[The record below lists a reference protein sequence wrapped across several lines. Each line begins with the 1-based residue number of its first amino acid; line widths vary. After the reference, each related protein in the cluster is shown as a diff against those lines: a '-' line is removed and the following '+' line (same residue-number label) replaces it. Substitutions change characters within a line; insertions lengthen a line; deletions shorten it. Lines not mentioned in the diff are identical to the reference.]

1 MWVLSYL
8 RNQNFIMIKRRIF
21 YALALLLAVT
31 FSATAT
37 HNRAG
42 EITYRQISDLTF
54 EVTVTTFTYTL
65 SKADRPS
72 LDVEWG
78 DNSITNVARISE
90 TILPNDYKKNV
101 YVAEHTYPGPGVYRI
116 VVQDPNRNLGV
127 ENIPNSVNV
136 VFSISTILIVNT
148 GIGRNSTP
156 LLLNPPYD
164 KAALGQVFIH
174 NPAAFDPD
182 GDSLSYK
189 LTVCTRED
197 GKPIQNYTLPPASR
211 KFYVDSISGDLVWD
225 APTAIGIYNVAME
238 IQEWRAGIKIG
249 VVVRDMQIEV
259 YETDNNPPVT
269 SELTDLCVE
278 AGRQVSLDI
287 HATDVDLDSI
297 TLMATSGIFTS
308 PDCPAEF
315 TTLSSVAGHTTA
327 RLSWTPCHNMVR
339 HQPYDIVI
347 KAEDSNRELQ
357 LVDIDNMSIKVLGPS
372 PELLSAVPQ
381 GKVVQLSWA
390 GYVTDQVAGFSIY
403 RREGASALQVDTCFD
418 GIPPSAGFVKV
429 GYAGGAG
436 TVSFTDTD
444 DALEAGTEYA
454 YRIVAV
460 YPNGT
465 ESKPSN
471 EIVTSLITGI
481 PLITNV
487 SVRNTHHVNGS
498 MTIAWQKPARLD
510 TIPANGPYE
519 YLIYRAEGIA
529 GTSWQLIHTLPTTD
543 LNDTVYI
550 DTLINTLD
558 KGWVYRI
565 ELYNNA
571 PGNRFLTGDPGIA
584 SSLFLTALPGDRKV
598 RFGITRNVPWINTS
612 YDFYRYNGSAWEE
625 AGSTNQLTFTDG
637 GLVNGTEYCYYVVSR
652 GGYQGAGT
660 PKNLI
665 NLSQRAC
672 AVPVDNEPPC
682 TPAITV
688 SSQCDSLYN
697 TVRWT
702 FEDPLCLDDV
712 AGYKLYYKQTT
723 EEDLALL
730 TTIDDRDV
738 RKYVHSLPDYV
749 AGCYAIST
757 FDLIGN
763 ESPLSTMICVDS
775 CNFYEIPNVFTPNG
789 DDFNDWLLAKTSALV
804 EKVEFRLFNRAGVLV
819 FSTQE
824 PRLNWDGTYKGRVVP
839 TGVYYYDCEV
849 FERRISGLEQFH
861 LSGFIHIYSEK
872 GAGPGIIEGKK

>member
-1 MWVLSYL
+1 MKATEMTKRVTALFFFL
-8 RNQNFIMIKRRIF
+8 IVMI
-21 YALALLLAVT
+21 
-31 FSATAT
+31 SAAMAT

-42 EITYRQISDLTF
+42 EITYRQVSDLTF

-78 DNSITNVARISE
+78 DNSLTNVARVSE
-90 TILPNDYKKNV
+90 TFLPNDYKKNV
-101 YVAEHTYPGPGVYRI
+101 YVSQHTYPGPGVYRI
-116 VVQDPNRNLGV
+116 IVQDPNRNLGV

-148 GIGRNSTP
+148 AIGRNSTP
-156 LLLNPPYD
+156 VLLNPPYD

-189 LTVCTRED
+189 LTVCTKED
-197 GKPIQNYTLPPASR
+197 GIPISNYTLPPASR
-211 KFYVDSISGDLVWD
+211 RFYVDSISGDLVWD

-238 IQEWRAGIKIG
+238 IQEWRGGLKIG

-259 YETDNNPPVT
+259 YETDNHPPVT
-269 SELTDLCVE
+269 SPLTDLCVE
-278 AGRQVSLDI
+278 VGETVSFDITATDIDGDSVSLI
-287 HATDVDLDSI
+287 
-297 TLMATSGIFTS
+297 ATSGIFTS
-308 PDCPAEF
+308 STCPATF
-315 TTLSSVAGHTTA
+315 ATISSIPGLTTA
-327 RLSWTPCHNMVR
+327 RLTWVPCHGSVR
-339 HQPYDIVI
+339 HQPYDIII
-347 KAEDSNRELQ
+347 KAEDSNDELQ

-372 PELLSAVPQ
+372 PLLTAAVPQ
-381 GKVVQLSWA
+381 GKFVQLSWA
-390 GYVTDQVAGFSIY
+390 SYGTADIAGFSIY
-403 RREGASALQVDTCFD
+403 RREGASALVADTCYD

-429 GYAGGAG
+429 GYASGFN
-436 TVSFTDTD
+436 TLTFTDTD
-444 DALEAGTEYA
+444 NGKGLEGGTEYA

-487 SVRNTHHVNGS
+487 SIRNTHPVNGS
-498 MTIAWQKPARLD
+498 LTLAWQKPRQLD
-510 TIPANGPYE
+510 TIPATGPYE

-529 GTSWQLIHTLPTTD
+529 GTGYQLIHTLPTAD

-558 KGWVYRI
+558 KGWVYKI

-571 PGNRFLTGDPGIA
+571 AGNRFLIGDPGIA
-584 SSLFLTALPGDRKV
+584 SSLFLVAAPGDRKV
-598 RFGITRNVPWINTS
+598 RFTLTRNVPWINTA
-612 YDFYRYNGSAWEE
+612 YNFFRFNGTSWQPV
-625 AGSTNQLTFTDG
+625 GSTNQLTFVDEN
-637 GLVNGTEYCYYVVSR
+637 LVNGVEYCYYAVST

-660 PKNLI
+660 PTGLI
-665 NLSQRAC
+665 NFSQRTC
-672 AVPVDNEPPC
+672 ATPVDNEPPC
-682 TPAITV
+682 IPDLTV

-697 TVRWT
+697 MVRWT
-702 FEDPLCLDDV
+702 IDDPLCYEDV
-712 AGYKLYYKQTT
+712 AGYNLWYKQTT
-723 EEDLALL
+723 EEELGLL
-730 TTIDDRDV
+730 ITFNDRTV
-738 RKYVHSLPDYV
+738 QKYIHSLPDYV

-757 FDLIGN
+757 FDSNGN
-763 ESPLSTMICVDS
+763 ESDRSMMVCVDS
-775 CNFYEIPNVFTPNG
+775 CNSYEIPNVFTPNG
-789 DDFNDWLLAKTSALV
+789 DGANDWLVAKTSVLV

-819 FSTQE
+819 FSTEE
-824 PRLNWDGTYKGRVVP
+824 PKLNWDGTYKDKVVP

-861 LSGFIHIYSEK
+861 LNGFVHVITEK
-872 GAGPGIIEGKK
+872 GAGPATVEGKK

>member
-1 MWVLSYL
+1 MRRRVTGAFIFLFVLIS
-8 RNQNFIMIKRRIF
+8 
-21 YALALLLAVT
+21 
-31 FSATAT
+31 SAMAT

-42 EITYRQISDLTF
+42 EITYRQLSDLTY

-90 TILPNDYKKNV
+90 TFLPNNYKKNV
-101 YVAEHTYPGPGVYRI
+101 YVAQHTYPGPGIYRI
-116 VVQDPNRNLGV
+116 IVQDPNRNLGV

-148 GIGRNSTP
+148 SLGRNSTP
-156 LLLNPPYD
+156 VLLNPPYD

-189 LTVCTRED
+189 LTVCTKED

-238 IQEWRAGIKIG
+238 IQEWRGGIKIG

-269 SELTDLCVE
+269 SPLPDLCVE
-278 AGRQVSLDI
+278 VGQTVTLDI
-287 HATDVDLDSI
+287 TATDVDRDSI
-297 TLMATSGIFTS
+297 ALIATSGIFS
-308 PDCPAEF
+308 SSDCPATF
-315 TTLSSVAGHTTA
+315 TSLVSNAGLSTA
-327 RLSWTPCHNMVR
+327 RLSWVPCHSSVR
-339 HQPYDIVI
+339 HQPYDIII
-347 KAEDSNRELQ
+347 KAEDSNDELQ

-372 PELLSAVPQ
+372 PILTNVIPQ
-381 GKVVQLSWA
+381 GKFVVLSWA
-390 GYVTDQVAGFSIY
+390 PYGTDVIAGFSIY
-403 RREGASALQVDTCFD
+403 RREGTSSLVADTCYD
-418 GIPPSAGFVKV
+418 GIPPSAGFIKV
-429 GYAGGAG
+429 GY
-436 TVSFTDTD
+436 VSGYNTLTFTDTD
-444 DALEAGTEYA
+444 NGNGLDAGIEYA

-471 EIVTSLITGI
+471 EILTSLITGV

-487 SVRNTHHVNGS
+487 SIRNTHPVNGS
-498 MTIAWQKPARLD
+498 LMLAWQKPRQLD
-510 TIPANGPYE
+510 TIPATGPYE

-529 GTSWQLIHTLPTTD
+529 GSAYQLIHTQPTSD

-558 KGWVYRI
+558 KGWIYKI

-571 PGNRFLTGDPGIA
+571 PGNRFLIGDPGIA
-584 SSLFLTALPGDRKV
+584 SSLFLVAAPGDRKV
-598 RFGITRNVPWINTS
+598 RFTLTRNVPWINTS
-612 YDFYRYNGSAWEE
+612 YDFFRFDGSSWQPV
-625 AGSTNQLTFTDG
+625 GSTNQLTFVDE
-637 GLVNGTEYCYYVVSR
+637 GLVNGTEYCYYVVST

-660 PKNLI
+660 PTGLI
-665 NLSQRAC
+665 NFSQRTC
-672 AVPVDNEPPC
+672 AIAVDNEPPC
-682 TPAITV
+682 TPALTV
-688 SSQCDSLYN
+688 TSQCDSLYN

-702 FEDPLCLDDV
+702 ITDPVCLADV

-723 EEDLALL
+723 DEELELL
-730 TTIDDRDV
+730 ITFDDRSIQ
-738 RKYVHSLPDYV
+738 KYIHSLPDYV

-757 FDLIGN
+757 FDAIGN
-763 ESPLSTMICVDS
+763 ISDTSMIVCVDY
-775 CNFYEIPNVFTPNG
+775 CNNYEIPNVFTPNG
-789 DDFNDWLLAKTSALV
+789 DGFNDFLVAKTSSLI
-804 EKVEFRLFNRAGVLV
+804 ERVEFRLFNRAGVMV
-819 FSTQE
+819 FSTEE
-824 PRLNWDGTYKGRVVP
+824 PKLNWDGTYKGRVVP

-861 LSGFIHIYSEK
+861 LTGFVHVIAEK
-872 GAGPGIIEGKK
+872 GAGPGIVEGK

>member
-1 MWVLSYL
+1 MKGSS
-8 RNQNFIMIKRRIF
+8 MIKRF
-21 YALALLLAVT
+21 SCLLAVLMAIA
-31 FSATAT
+31 SVAQAT

-42 EITYRQISDLTF
+42 EITYKQISDLTF

-78 DNSITNVARISE
+78 DNSITNVARVSE
-90 TILPNDYKKNV
+90 TILPNNYKKNV
-101 YVAEHTYPGPGVYRI
+101 YVSQHTYPGPGVYRI
-116 VVQDPNRNLGV
+116 VVQDPNRNFGV

-148 GIGRNSTP
+148 AVGRNSTP
-156 LLLNPPYD
+156 VLLNPPYD
-164 KAALGQVFIH
+164 KAAVGQVFIH

-197 GKPIQNYTLPPASR
+197 GNPIQNYTLPPASN

-225 APTAIGIYNVAME
+225 APITIGIYNVAME

-249 VVVRDMQIEV
+249 IVVRDMQIEV
-259 YETDNNPPVT
+259 YETDNKPPVT
-269 SELTDLCVE
+269 SPLPDLCVE
-278 AGRQVSLDI
+278 AGETVTVDI
-287 HATDVDLDSI
+287 TASDADLDSV
-297 TLMATSGIFTS
+297 TLIATSGIFSETV
-308 PDCPAEF
+308 CPATF
-315 TTLSSVAGHTTA
+315 TTISSVAGLTRA
-327 RLSWTPCHNMVR
+327 RLSWVPCHGAVR

-372 PELLSAVPQ
+372 PVLLSAVPI
-381 GKVVQLSWA
+381 GKFVQLNWA
-390 GYVTDQVAGFSIY
+390 AYVTGQIAGFSIY
-403 RREGASALQVDTCFD
+403 RREGASTLAADTCYD
-418 GIPPSAGFVKV
+418 GIPPASGFVKV
-429 GYAGGAG
+429 GYVGGPG
-436 TVSFTDTD
+436 SISFTDTD

-471 EIVTSLITGI
+471 EVVTSLITGI

-487 SVRNTHHVNGS
+487 SIRNTHPVNGS
-498 MTIAWQKPARLD
+498 LTLAWQKPRRLD

-519 YLIYRAEGIA
+519 YLIYRAEGIT
-529 GTSWQLIHTLPTTD
+529 GTAWQLINTLPTAD
-543 LNDTVYI
+543 LNDTVYV

-558 KGWVYRI
+558 RGWVYKV

-571 PGNRFLTGDPGIA
+571 PGNRFLIGDPGIA
-584 SSLFLTALPGDRKV
+584 SSLYLTALPGDRKM
-598 RFGITRNVPWINTS
+598 RFVLTRNVPWINTS
-612 YDFYRYNGSAWEE
+612 YDFYRFNGSTWQLV
-625 AGSTNQLTFTDG
+625 GSTNQLNYTDNN
-637 GLVNGTEYCYYVVSR
+637 LVNGTEYCYYVVST
-652 GGYQGAGT
+652 GGYQGADT
-660 PKNLI
+660 PKNLL
-665 NLSQRAC
+665 NLSQRTC
-672 AVPVDNEPPC
+672 AIPVDNEPPC
-682 TPAITV
+682 PPALTV

-697 TVRWT
+697 TVRWSIADPVC
-702 FEDPLCLDDV
+702 FEDV

-723 EEDLALL
+723 AEELSLL
-730 TTIDDRDV
+730 ITIDDRDV
-738 RKYVHSLPDYV
+738 KKYVHSLPDYV
-749 AGCYAIST
+749 AGCYAISA
-757 FDLIGN
+757 FDVNGN

-789 DDFNDWLLAKTSALV
+789 DDVNDFLLAKTSALV
-804 EKVEFRLFNRAGVLV
+804 EKVEFRLFNRAGVLI

-824 PRLNWDGTYKGRVVP
+824 PRLNWDGTYKGRIVP
-839 TGVYYYDCEV
+839 SGVYYYDCEV

-861 LSGFIHIYSEK
+861 LSGFIHVITEK

>member
-1 MWVLSYL
+1 M
-8 RNQNFIMIKRRIF
+8 RRRVTG
-21 YALALLLAVT
+21 AVILM
-31 FSATAT
+31 FVMVSGAMAT

-42 EITYRQISDLTF
+42 EITYRQLSALTF

-90 TILPNDYKKNV
+90 TFLPNNYKKNV
-101 YVAEHTYPGPGVYRI
+101 YVAQHTYPGPGIYRI
-116 VVQDPNRNLGV
+116 IVQDPNRNLGV

-136 VFSISTILIVNT
+136 VFSISTILIVNSSL
-148 GIGRNSTP
+148 GRNSTP
-156 LLLNPPYD
+156 VLLNPPYD

-189 LTVCTRED
+189 LTVCTKED
-197 GKPIQNYTLPPASR
+197 GNPILNYTLPPASR

-238 IQEWRAGIKIG
+238 IQEWRGGVKIG

-269 SELTDLCVE
+269 SPLPNLCVE
-278 AGRQVSLDI
+278 VGQTVTLDI
-287 HATDVDLDSI
+287 TATDIDGDSLALI
-297 TLMATSGIFTS
+297 ATSGIFTFS
-308 PDCPAEF
+308 DCPATF
-315 TTLSSVAGHTTA
+315 TSLNTSPGLTTS
-327 RLSWTPCHNMVR
+327 RLTWVPCHSSVR
-339 HQPYDIVI
+339 HQPYDIII
-347 KAEDSNRELQ
+347 KAEDFNPELQ

-372 PELLSAVPQ
+372 PILTSVVPQ
-381 GKVVQLSWA
+381 GKFIQLAWA
-390 GYVTDQVAGFSIY
+390 SYGTQEIAGFSIY
-403 RREGASALQVDTCFD
+403 RREGTSSLVADTCYD

-429 GYAGGAG
+429 GY
-436 TVSFTDTD
+436 VSGYNILTFTDTD
-444 DALEAGTEYA
+444 NGNGLDAGTEYA

-471 EIVTSLITGI
+471 EILTSLITGV

-487 SVRNTHHVNGS
+487 SIRNTHPVNGS
-498 MTIAWQKPARLD
+498 LTLAWQKPRQLD

-529 GTSWQLIHTLPTTD
+529 GTAYQLIHTLPTSD

-558 KGWVYRI
+558 KGWIYRI

-571 PGNRFLTGDPGIA
+571 PGNRFLIGDPGIA
-584 SSLFLTALPGDRKV
+584 SSLFLVAAPGDRKV
-598 RFGITRNVPWINTS
+598 RFTLNRNVPWINTS
-612 YDFYRYNGSAWEE
+612 YDFFRFNGSSWQPV
-625 AGSTNQLTFTDG
+625 GSTSQLTWVDEN
-637 GLVNGTEYCYYVVSR
+637 LVNGTEYCYYAVST
-652 GGYQGAGT
+652 GGYQGTGT
-660 PKNLI
+660 PVGLI
-665 NLSQRAC
+665 NFSQRTC

-682 TPAITV
+682 IPTLTV
-688 SSQCDSLYN
+688 ASQCDSLYN
-697 TVRWT
+697 MVRWAIA
-702 FEDPLCLDDV
+702 DPVCLADV
-712 AGYKLYYKQTT
+712 AGYNLYYKQTND
-723 EEDLALL
+723 EEMALL
-730 TTIDDRDV
+730 ITFDDRNV
-738 RKYVHSLPDYV
+738 FRYIHSLPEGV
-749 AGCYAIST
+749 SGCYAISA
-757 FDLIGN
+757 FDAIGN
-763 ESPLSTMICVDS
+763 ESPLSAVVCVDS

-789 DDFNDWLLAKTSALV
+789 DGFNDWLVAKTSALV
-804 EKVEFRLFNRAGVLV
+804 ERVEFRLFNRAGVMV
-819 FSTQE
+819 FSTDE
-824 PRLNWDGTYKGRVVP
+824 PKLNWDGTYKGRVVP
-839 TGVYYYDCEV
+839 TGVYYYTCEV

-861 LSGFIHIYSEK
+861 LSGFVHVIAEK
-872 GAGPGIIEGKK
+872 GAGPGIVEGK